1 MCRLFIASKRAQN
14 QTDGLNFFLDLII
27 EVRLCLVM
35 MESKLSNIE
44 RRRRILES
52 VNHRSVLVS
61 ELVQEFAVSDMTIRR
76 DLSMLERQ
84 GRILR
89 VHGGAIASERLAY
102 ESAFKIKEAQNIEA
116 KKAIGE
122 KSATMVGPQDV
133 VFIDTGTTAL
143 AVARAVRQRRPRILI
158 TSNLAAALE
167 FVDAGNTRILVTGGE
182 LSHQSP
188 DLYGEWA
195 LQVLST
201 IHVDVAFFGCDAVDA
216 AGFYA
221 SDTRSAAVSRLML
234 SRSQLRYLVADSSKF
249 GRHAMC
255 QVAGLKELTGI
266 VTDTGLAEQYR
277 LDMETEKVRLIF
289 AE

>member
-1 MCRLFIASKRAQN
+1 MMEPKQSKEERQRR
-14 QTDGLNFFLDLII
+14 II
-27 EVRLCLVM
+27 E
-35 MESKLSNIE
+35 I
-44 RRRRILES
+44 

-61 ELVQEFAVSDMTIRR
+61 ELVREFVVSEMTIRR
-76 DLSMLERQ
+76 DLAALEQQ

-89 VHGGAIASERLAY
+89 VHGGAIASGRLAY
-102 ESAFKIKEAQNIEA
+102 EFAFQIKEAQNIEA

-122 KSATMVGPQDV
+122 AAARLVGPQDV

-167 FVDAGNTRILVTGGE
+167 FVGAGNTRILVTGGE

-195 LQVLST
+195 LQVLSA
-201 IHVDVAFFGCDAVDA
+201 IHVDIAFFGCDAVDA

-234 SRSQLRYLVADSSKF
+234 SKSQLNYLVADSSKF
-249 GRHAMC
+249 GRHSMC
-255 QVAGLKELTGI
+255 RVADLKEVAGI
-266 VTDTGLAEQYR
+266 VTDSGLAERYR
-277 LDMETEKVRLIF
+277 LELETEKVRVIF
-289 AE
+289 GV

>member
-1 MCRLFIASKRAQN
+1 LAFSLDLGTIVRLRLF
-14 QTDGLNFFLDLII
+14 L
-27 EVRLCLVM
+27 
-35 MESKLSNIE
+35 MESKPSREE
-44 RRRRILES
+44 RQRRILEII
-52 VNHRSVLVS
+52 NHRSVSVS
-61 ELVQEFAVSDMTIRR
+61 ELVREFAVSEMTIRR
-76 DLSMLERQ
+76 DLAGLEEH

-89 VHGGAIASERLAY
+89 VHGGAIASGRLAY
-102 ESAFKIKEAQNIEA
+102 ESAFEVKKAQNIEA

-122 KSATMVGPQDV
+122 MAAKLVGPKDV

-143 AVARAVRQRRPRILI
+143 AVARAMRQRSPRIII

-167 FVDAGNTRILVTGGE
+167 FVGAGNIRILVTGGE

-195 LQVLST
+195 LRVLSS

-216 AGFYA
+216 TGFCA
-221 SDTRSAAVSRLML
+221 SDTRSAAVSQLML
-234 SRSQLRYLVADSSKF
+234 SRSQLKYLVADSSKF

-255 QVAGLKELTGI
+255 LVANLREVDGI
-266 VTDTGLAEQYR
+266 VTDSGLAENYR
-277 LDMETEKVRLIF
+277 LELETEKVRLIF